1 MKKTNESKENLTPSQ
16 QIDRYIQE
24 LGDWRGEMVARLRK
38 LVLQAEPNLTEEW
51 KWDTP
56 VWSHKGN
63 VVAAG
68 VFKDHVK
75 LNFFKGAS
83 LNDPKGLFNAGLDAK
98 ATRAIDIAEG
108 ETIDEKAL
116 KDLIR
121 TAVAYNT
128 SGSKKK

>member
-1 MKKTNESKENLTPSQ
+1 MKSATDKKDNLTPSQ
-16 QIDRYIQE
+16 HIDKVIKD
-24 LGDWRGEMVARLRK
+24 LPDWRGKLVARLRK
-38 LVLQAEPNLTEEW
+38 LIHDASPELTEDW

-56 VWSHKGN
+56 VFAHKGN

-68 VFKDHVK
+68 IFKDHVK

-83 LNDPKGLFNAGLDAK
+83 LADPKGLFNTGLDAK
-98 ATRAIDIAEG
+98 ASRSIDFAEG
-108 ETIDEKAL
+108 DAINEPAL

-121 TAVAYNT
+121 AAVAFNT